1 MHQVESKRMDLEEC
15 CGEALELYSKE
26 LMGFDEHQFDIPGCK
41 EGLIVVDG
49 IEKVRQLLNT
59 TSYRLMMGFVQ
70 YISAWMKRSV

>member
-1 MHQVESKRMDLEEC
+1 
-15 CGEALELYSKE
+15 
-26 LMGFDEHQFDIPGCK
+26 MGFDEHQCDIPGCK

-70 YISAWMKRSV
+70 YLSAWMKRSV